1 MHRFPRRNDHQATWH
16 NIGGILAIL
25 ADRGHC
31 NVPIHVVET
40 SYCRLEPRRSPVAYP
55 TYAIVF
61 DERPAHQS
69 DQQVILYSPQQA
81 RRSLFHTIRFR
92 AISQVATV
100 CSYVVLVRGMQEH
113 AFGIYNLFYSFIPVI
128 TTLASFGLEQ
138 TLRRFQPEY
147 LRTEKPLASAWLVRF
162 VARARFAS
170 TVLMVAI
177 ILLAWNLIAKHFD
190 LIGYRADF
198 AIFGVLIIL
207 FLQSNI
213 LQLSLASH
221 MLHKF
226 SVGSVAA
233 MSVGKLLAYVAITVF
248 GTLTLRAAILADIA
262 AYGLGYILLSI
273 ALRRLRE
280 SAPRA
285 AAFHLEAV
293 ERKRLTRYAIF
304 NHFNDAGSLLV
315 YGQTDNFFIGAMLSP
330 VAVAAYAFYG
340 KLTEMI
346 NNLTPQ
352 KLFDNVIQPMFFA
365 VPAAESDARLSRYF
379 TLLIDLNLA
388 LQLPAIA
395 FTIVYH
401 KEIVQ
406 VFFAGKYLP
415 YSDLFPLVLALSI
428 VPSSMS
434 VPISLVAQY
443 HERAGLMLASELFG
457 LYQVGAMLVLVPS
470 FGLYGAALS
479 TGSFHALRN
488 FWIWWQLRRQ
498 VQWRN
503 VKGVL
508 AMGLLVW
515 GGVVLVCSL
524 PRMLMPQLPAIVQMV
539 IGAVICGLGALAYL
553 RTPGISQSDREIL
566 ANLMHGREARLL
578 RRLGLAPHGI

>member
-1 MHRFPRRNDHQATWH
+1 M
-16 NIGGILAIL
+16 
-25 ADRGHC
+25 
-31 NVPIHVVET
+31 
-40 SYCRLEPRRSPVAYP
+40 
-55 TYAIVF
+55 
-61 DERPAHQS
+61 
-69 DQQVILYSPQQA
+69 ILYSPQQA

-92 AISQVATV
+92 AVSQVATAL
-100 CSYVVLVRGMQEH
+100 SYIVLVRGMQEH

-147 LRTEKPLASAWLVRF
+147 LRTGKLAASAWLVRF
-162 VARARFAS
+162 VAGARFAS
-170 TVLMVAI
+170 TLLMIAV
-177 ILLAWNLIAKHFD
+177 ILLAWNLIAKRFD
-190 LIGYRADF
+190 LIGYRVDF
-198 AIFGVLIIL
+198 AIFGVLIVL

-213 LQLSLASH
+213 LQLNLASH
-221 MLHKF
+221 MMHQY

-233 MSVGKLLAYVAITVF
+233 MSAGKLFAYVAITEF

-262 AYGLGYILLSI
+262 AYGLGYILLSF
-273 ALRRLRE
+273 ALRRLRANA
-280 SAPRA
+280 SQAD
-285 AAFHLEAV
+285 FHLEAS
-293 ERKRLTRYAIF
+293 ERKRLTRYAVF
-304 NHFNDAGSLLV
+304 NHFNDASSLLV

-346 NNLTPQ
+346 NNLSPQ

-365 VPAAESDARLSRYF
+365 VPPAESEVRLSRYF

-395 FTIVYH
+395 FAMVYH
-401 KEIVQ
+401 RELVQ
-406 VFFAGKYLP
+406 VFFAGKYLQ
-415 YSDLFPLVLALSI
+415 SSNLFPLVLALSI

-443 HERAGLMLASELFG
+443 HERTGLMLASELFG
-457 LYQVGAMLVLVPS
+457 LYQVGAMLVLVPWL
-470 FGLYGAALS
+470 GLYGAALS

-503 VKGVL
+503 VKGML
-508 AMGLLVW
+508 AMGLLVF
-515 GGVVLVCSL
+515 GSVVFVCTLLRTSL
-524 PRMLMPQLPAIVQMV
+524 PQLPPLVQLMM
-539 IGAVICGLGALAYL
+539 GAVICGIGALVFL
-553 RTPGISQSDREIL
+553 RTPGISRSDREIL
-566 ANLMHGREARLL
+566 ANLLHGRESRLL
-578 RRLGLAPHGI
+578 RWLGLAPQGEPST

>member
-1 MHRFPRRNDHQATWH
+1 MT
-16 NIGGILAIL
+16 
-25 ADRGHC
+25 
-31 NVPIHVVET
+31 
-40 SYCRLEPRRSPVAYP
+40 
-55 TYAIVF
+55 
-61 DERPAHQS
+61 
-69 DQQVILYSPQQA
+69 LYSPQQA

-92 AISQVATV
+92 AVSQVATV
-100 CSYVVLVRGMQEH
+100 LSYIVLVRGMQEH

-147 LRTEKPLASAWLVRF
+147 LRTEKPQASAWLVRF
-162 VARARFAS
+162 VAGARFAS
-170 TVLMVAI
+170 TVAMIAI
-177 ILLAWNLIAKHFD
+177 ILLAWNLIAKRFD
-190 LIGYRADF
+190 LVGYRADF
-198 AIFGVLIIL
+198 AVFGVLIIL
-207 FLQSNI
+207 FLQSTI
-213 LQLSLASH
+213 LQLALASH
-221 MLHKF
+221 MMHQY

-233 MSVGKLLAYVAITVF
+233 MSVGKLLAYGAITLF
-248 GTLTLRAAILADIA
+248 GTLTLRAAILADIG

-273 ALRRLRE
+273 AYRRLKSKEEQARG
-280 SAPRA
+280 
-285 AAFHLEAV
+285 FHLDAS
-293 ERKRLTRYAIF
+293 ERKRLTRYALY
-304 NHFNDAGSLLV
+304 NHFNDASSLLV
-315 YGQTDNFFIGAMLSP
+315 YGQTDNFFIGAILSP

-346 NNLTPQ
+346 NNLIPQ

-365 VPAAESDARLSRYF
+365 VPAAEADARLSRYF

-395 FTIVYH
+395 LTIVYH
-401 KEIVQ
+401 RELVQ
-406 VFFAGKYLP
+406 VFFAGKYLQ
-415 YSDLFPLVLALSI
+415 YSNLFPLVLALSV

-470 FGLYGAALS
+470 LGLYGAALS

-503 VKGVL
+503 IKGMLV
-508 AMGLLVW
+508 MGLLVW
-515 GGVVLVCSL
+515 GGVVGVCSL
-524 PRMLMPQLPAIVQMV
+524 LRMALPQISPIVHIL
-539 IGAVICGLGALAYL
+539 IGGVVCGLGALAFL
-553 RTPGISQSDREIL
+553 RTPGISQSDREVL
-566 ANLMHGREARLL
+566 ANLMHGREARVL
-578 RRLGLAPHGI
+578 RWLGLAPQGPVLT

>member
-1 MHRFPRRNDHQATWH
+1 M
-16 NIGGILAIL
+16 
-25 ADRGHC
+25 
-31 NVPIHVVET
+31 
-40 SYCRLEPRRSPVAYP
+40 
-55 TYAIVF
+55 
-61 DERPAHQS
+61 
-69 DQQVILYSPQQA
+69 ILYSPQQA

-100 CSYVVLVRGMQEH
+100 LSYIVLVRGMQEH

-147 LRTEKPLASAWLVRF
+147 LRTDQPQASAWLVRF
-162 VARARFAS
+162 VAGARFAS
-170 TVLMVAI
+170 TILMIGI

-190 LIGYRADF
+190 LVGYRPDF

-207 FLQSNI
+207 FLQSTI
-213 LQLSLASH
+213 LQLALASH
-221 MLHKF
+221 MMHQY

-233 MSVGKLLAYVAITVF
+233 MSVGKLLAYVLITLF
-248 GTLTLRAAILADIA
+248 GALTLRAAILADIG
-262 AYGLGYILLSI
+262 AYALGYILLSV
-273 ALRRLRE
+273 AYRRLKSKEEQARG
-280 SAPRA
+280 
-285 AAFHLEAV
+285 FHLEAS
-293 ERKRLTRYAIF
+293 ERKRLARYALY
-304 NHFNDAGSLLV
+304 NHFNDASSLLV

-330 VAVAAYAFYG
+330 VAVAAYAFYA

-346 NNLTPQ
+346 NNLIPQ

-365 VPAAESDARLSRYF
+365 VPAAEAEARLSRYF
-379 TLLIDLNLA
+379 TFLIDVNLA

-401 KEIVQ
+401 RELVQ
-406 VFFAGKYLP
+406 VFFAGKYLQ
-415 YSDLFPLVLALSI
+415 YSNLFPLVLALSI

-457 LYQVGAMLVLVPS
+457 LYQVAAMLVLVPS
-470 FGLYGAALS
+470 LGLYGAALS

-503 VKGVL
+503 IKGMLV
-508 AMGLLVW
+508 MGLLVW
-515 GGVVLVCSL
+515 GCVVLVASL
-524 PRMLMPQLPAIVQMV
+524 LRRSLPQLPPLVQLL
-539 IGAVICGLGALAYL
+539 IGAVICGLGALVFL
-553 RTPGISQSDREIL
+553 RSPGISRSDREIL
-566 ANLMHGREARLL
+566 ANLMHGREARVL
-578 RRLGLAPHGI
+578 RWLGLAPRGPALT

>member
-1 MHRFPRRNDHQATWH
+1 M
-16 NIGGILAIL
+16 
-25 ADRGHC
+25 
-31 NVPIHVVET
+31 
-40 SYCRLEPRRSPVAYP
+40 
-55 TYAIVF
+55 
-61 DERPAHQS
+61 
-69 DQQVILYSPQQA
+69 ILYSPQQA

-92 AISQVATV
+92 AVSQVATAL
-100 CSYVVLVRGMQEH
+100 SYIVLVRGMQEH

-147 LRTEKPLASAWLVRF
+147 LRTGKLAASAWLVRF
-162 VARARFAS
+162 VAGARFAS
-170 TVLMVAI
+170 TLLMMAV
-177 ILLAWNLIAKHFD
+177 ILLTWNLIAKRFD
-190 LIGYRADF
+190 LIGYRVDF
-198 AIFGVLIIL
+198 AIFGVLIVL

-213 LQLSLASH
+213 LQLNLASH
-221 MLHKF
+221 MMHQY

-233 MSVGKLLAYVAITVF
+233 MSAGKLLAYVAITVF

-262 AYGLGYILLSI
+262 AYGLGYILLSF
-273 ALRRLRE
+273 ALRRLRANA
-280 SAPRA
+280 SQAD
-285 AAFHLEAV
+285 FHVPAS
-293 ERKRLTRYAIF
+293 ERKRLTRYAVF
-304 NHFNDAGSLLV
+304 NHFNDASSLLV

-346 NNLTPQ
+346 NNLIPQ

-365 VPAAESDARLSRYF
+365 VPPAESEVRLSRYF

-395 FTIVYH
+395 FAMVYH
-401 KEIVQ
+401 RELVQ
-406 VFFAGKYLP
+406 VFFAGKYLQ
-415 YSDLFPLVLALSI
+415 YSNLFPLVLALSI

-443 HERAGLMLASELFG
+443 HERTGLMLASELFG
-457 LYQVGAMLVLVPS
+457 LYQVGAMLVLVPWL
-470 FGLYGAALS
+470 GLYGAALS

-503 VKGVL
+503 IKGML
-508 AMGLLVW
+508 AMGLLVF
-515 GGVVLVCSL
+515 GSVVIVCTLLRTSL
-524 PRMLMPQLPAIVQMV
+524 AQLPALVQLM
-539 IGAVICGLGALAYL
+539 IGAVICGIGALVFL
-553 RTPGISQSDREIL
+553 RSPGISQSDREIL
-566 ANLMHGREARLL
+566 ANLLHGRESRLL
-578 RRLGLAPHGI
+578 RWLGLAPQGEPSI